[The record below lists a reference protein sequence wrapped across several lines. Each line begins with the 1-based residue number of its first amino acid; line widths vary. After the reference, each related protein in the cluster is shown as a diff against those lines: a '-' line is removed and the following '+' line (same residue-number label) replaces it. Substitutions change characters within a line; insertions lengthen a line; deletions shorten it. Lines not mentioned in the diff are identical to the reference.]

1 MKHNVTKLGEGNE
14 SAESVLGN
22 YLIEL
27 ELRYLTSRKASYIT
41 DT

>member
-14 SAESVLGN
+14 SAEYVLGN
-22 YLIEL
+22 YLTKL
-27 ELRYLTSRKASYIT
+27 ELRHLTSIKASYIT